1 MSVKEM
7 LIIIKIALTLCR
19 EVGIKGKLLRHRYKM
34 LDIYKR
40 YQDYP
45 FKYEQTKKWREDL
58 KTALC
63 KANEEMRDWR

>member
-1 MSVKEM
+1 MKEM
-7 LIIIKIALTLCR
+7 LIIIKIALTLYR

-63 KANEEMRDWR
+63 KANEEMRYWR